1 MGTLACKETGTARK
15 ESIRSVPPEDKKMA
29 AFDDKDNDAA
39 EVTDAMGSSTP
50 SLNLW
55 DEIEESEEQHE
66 SFEKEHAIIG
76 CESQDDSS
84 RLVSFSSSLQHVVCY

>member
-1 MGTLACKETGTARK
+1 
-15 ESIRSVPPEDKKMA
+15 MA

-66 SFEKEHAIIG
+66 CFEKEHAIIG
-76 CESQDDSS
+76 CESQDQNDGSS
-84 RLVSFSSSLQHVVCY
+84 SNIPFLKELVSAEYALKASLVSTATC